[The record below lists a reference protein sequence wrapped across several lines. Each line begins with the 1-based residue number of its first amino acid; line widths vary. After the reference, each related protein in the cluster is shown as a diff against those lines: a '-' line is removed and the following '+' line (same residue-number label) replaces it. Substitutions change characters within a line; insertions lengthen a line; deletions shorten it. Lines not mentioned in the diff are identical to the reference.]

1 MLTRL
6 LRFAIHQRLLMILL
20 AIGVIAL
27 GVWNFTLLP
36 IDAVPDV
43 TNKQVQINTAITGL
57 SPVEIEKQIT
67 FPIEWAMQGIP
78 GVEEIR
84 SVSFYGV
91 SQVTVIFEDSVDL
104 IRARQFVS
112 ERLSEAKEN

>member
-1 MLTRL
+1 MISRL
-6 LRFAIHQRLLMILL
+6 LQFAIDQRWLIVLLTLG
-20 AIGVIAL
+20 AAAL
-27 GVWNFTLLP
+27 GVHDFTRLP
-36 IDAVPDV
+36 IDAVPDI
-43 TNKQVQINTAITGL
+43 TNKQVQINTAVTGL